1 MIKILIADDHA
12 IVRKGLRQV
21 MQLASDIEIVD
32 EAKNG
37 WEVIEKVRRREF
49 DVLLLD
55 MTMPGPNG
63 IDLIKRLRAE
73 VPTVPILVLSMHAE
87 SQFAGRAI
95 NAGTNGYLT
104 KDSEPE
110 HLIDAIRQVAA
121 GGNFIDQTLAAKL
134 VFSRQTQAE
143 QPHAQ
148 LSDREYQIFLLIAR
162 GGTVSDIADRLKLSA
177 KTVST
182 HKSRLMEKLGV
193 TNVSELV
200 RYAIRHG
207 LVE

>member
-21 MQLASDIEIVD
+21 MQLASDIEIAD
-32 EAKNG
+32 EARNG
-37 WEVIEKVRRREF
+37 WEVIEKARRREF

-73 VPTVPILVLSMHAE
+73 APAVPILVLSMHAE

-134 VFSRQTQAE
+134 IFSRQTQAE

-162 GGTVSDIADRLKLSA
+162 GGAISDIADQLKLSA

-193 TNVSELV
+193 TSVSELV
-200 RYAIRHG
+200 RYAIRCG
-207 LVE
+207 LIE